1 MPRKYFYIVMGED
14 ASLIVE
20 ERSIPSSHVMTDDVF
35 GPYHT
40 YQDACEAAANAEFE
54 LYEILWKLGCV

>member
-1 MPRKYFYIVMGED
+1 MRRKLFYIVMGED
-14 ASLIVE
+14 ASLMIE
-20 ERSIPSSHVMTDDVF
+20 ERPMPPSHIMADDVF
-35 GPYHT
+35 GPYKT